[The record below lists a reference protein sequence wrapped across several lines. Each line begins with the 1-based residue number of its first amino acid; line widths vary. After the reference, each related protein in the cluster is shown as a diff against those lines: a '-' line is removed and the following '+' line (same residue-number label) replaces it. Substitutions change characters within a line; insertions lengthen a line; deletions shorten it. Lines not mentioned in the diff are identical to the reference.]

1 MVSKVPKHPQQSP
14 LTRLRD
20 EYAIETVT
28 IQGATQLASQG
39 AAVPPVVQRHIV
51 DRPSVIAKLGGE
63 VAHGRE

>member
-1 MVSKVPKHPQQSP
+1 MVSKIPKRLQQSP
-14 LTRLRD
+14 LTWLRD
-20 EYAIETVT
+20 EYAIAAVT
-28 IQGATQLASQG
+28 IQAATQLASQG